1 MAGKGSAVQAA
12 DLLEI
17 LNQRRSAAPKEQ
29 RSCSI
34 SAAQDR
40 EQPPTLVKPVPSNVL
55 ADQEEEEEEEEEEV
69 GGSVV
74 VMGVAAMATT
84 TVKRP
89 ASTEI
94 SRDKKLAAAEEREK
108 SIARLRRRSCG
119 EYESKQQLQ
128 ESKAGSVKISS
139 AADDCSNCTKAH
151 GKTNCKSSCA
161 DLLHVPQQQLPPI
174 TSPSPTSWVDQSTT
188 SINPMR
194 SSSMISPLGWLN
206 QMSLQHDLQQQKKKA
221 VEQQLLLSSS
231 NSQAPTAA
239 ARNSM
244 MVQQQ
249 DDAASETSS
258 HTAEDRHLHEEA
270 AERVDDHDAPD
281 HEPSEDDTP
290 LQQLSVL
297 IPHNII
303 HEEQLPL
310 QPVAANDQPAG
321 SSCTTA
327 AAAAGFGSPLPL
339 LQLQHFGP
347 TTSLNAAA
355 ATTTTA
361 SGHLESSIKA
371 DAAAMES
378 TQDKFK
384 PVAAAAAAAAPHQ
397 VGGGAGVV
405 QVLPPTAQLT
415 IFYAGMVHA
424 YDDVPLDKVR
434 L

>member
-1 MAGKGSAVQAA
+1 
-12 DLLEI
+12 
-17 LNQRRSAAPKEQ
+17 
-29 RSCSI
+29 
-34 SAAQDR
+34 
-40 EQPPTLVKPVPSNVL
+40 
-55 ADQEEEEEEEEEEV
+55 
-69 GGSVV
+69 
-74 VMGVAAMATT
+74 
-84 TVKRP
+84 
-89 ASTEI
+89 
-94 SRDKKLAAAEEREK
+94 
-108 SIARLRRRSCG
+108 LRNIIDDNLCELPDS
-119 EYESKQQLQ
+119 Q
-128 ESKAGSVKISS
+128 AGSVQISS
-139 AADDCSNCTKAH
+139 AADDCSNYTKAH

-161 DLLHVPQQQLPPI
+161 DLLHVQRQQQQLPPI
-174 TSPSPTSWVDQSTT
+174 TSPSPTSWVDHSTT

-221 VEQQLLLSSS
+221 VEQQLLLSDS

-249 DDAASETSS
+249 DDAASKTSS
-258 HTAEDRHLHEEA
+258 HTAKDRHLHEEA
-270 AERVDDHDAPD
+270 AEGVDDHDAPD
-281 HEPSEDDTP
+281 HGTSEDHTP

-310 QPVAANDQPAG
+310 QPAAANDQPAS

-361 SGHLESSIKA
+361 SGHLESLIKA

-384 PVAAAAAAAAPHQ
+384 PVAAAAAAAPHQ

-415 IFYAGMVHA
+415 IFYAGIVHA